1 MSAATKL
8 AYKHCRQLVRTSG
21 SSFYAGMRILP
32 ADRREAIFAVYA
44 LARRVDDIA
53 DGVLPDDE
61 KMRQLSSLRE
71 RVERIEEERDDRVLD
86 ALADA
91 AERYPIPL
99 SAFGDLID
107 GAEMDVRG
115 RTYSSFPEL
124 VEYCRCVAGSIGR
137 LSLGVFD
144 TDDRER
150 ASLLADDLGVA
161 LQITNILRDLRE
173 DTRRGRRY
181 LPEEDLE
188 RFGCVIGDGRMEG
201 PVELVVAYEA
211 ERALA
216 WLDHGLEL
224 VPLLDRR
231 SAACVLVMAGSYLRL
246 LERIASSPAKVLDG
260 RMSLGRGEKVWVLA
274 RSLVRAS
281 V

>member
-1 MSAATKL
+1 MTAATEL
-8 AYKHCRQLVRTSG
+8 AYEHCRQLVRTSG

-53 DGVLPDDE
+53 DGGLPGEE
-61 KMRQLSSLRE
+61 KLRRLGLLRDQL
-71 RVERIEEERDDRVLD
+71 ERIDEERDDRVLD

-99 SAFGDLID
+99 EAFGDLID

-115 RTYSSFPEL
+115 RSYSSFPEL

-137 LSLGVFD
+137 LSLGVFV
-144 TDDRER
+144 TDERER
-150 ASLLADDLGVA
+150 ANLLADDLGVA

-173 DTRRGRRY
+173 DTRCGRRY
-181 LPEEDLE
+181 LPQEDLE
-188 RFGCVIGDGRMEG
+188 RFECRIGDGRMEG

-211 ERALA
+211 ERGLA
-216 WLDHGLEL
+216 WLERGLEL

-231 SAACVLVMAGSYLRL
+231 SAACVSAMAGSYQRL
-246 LERIASSPAKVLDG
+246 LERIAWNPAKVLEG
-260 RMSLGRGEKVWVLA
+260 RMSLGRGEKAWLLA
-274 RSLVRAS
+274 RSLLRAAI
-281 V
+281 

>member
-1 MSAATKL
+1 MSVATEL
-8 AYKHCRQLVRTSG
+8 AYEHCRQLVRSSG

-32 ADRREAIFAVYA
+32 SDRREAIFAVYA

-53 DGVLPDDE
+53 DGVLPGDE
-61 KMRQLSSLRE
+61 KLSQLSSLRE
-71 RVERIEEERDDRVLD
+71 QLDRIEEVRDDRVLA

-99 SAFGDLID
+99 AAFGDLID

-115 RTYSSFPEL
+115 RTYSDFPEL

-144 TDDRER
+144 ADDRER
-150 ASLLADDLGVA
+150 AGLLADDLGVA

-173 DTRRGRRY
+173 DTLCGRRY
-181 LPEEDLE
+181 LPQEDLE
-188 RFGCVIGDGRMEG
+188 RFDCRIADGRLEG
-201 PVELVVAYEA
+201 PIELVVAYEA
-211 ERALA
+211 ERGLA
-216 WLDHGLEL
+216 WFEHGLEL

-231 SAACVLVMAGSYLRL
+231 SATCVLAMAGSYLRL
-246 LERIASSPAKVLDG
+246 LERIAANPAKVLDG
-260 RMSLGRGEKVWVLA
+260 RMSLGRGEKVWLLA
-274 RSLVRAS
+274 RSLVKAG

>member
-1 MSAATKL
+1 MTAAIEL
-8 AYKHCRQLVRTSG
+8 AYEHCRQLVRTSG

-53 DGVLPDDE
+53 DGGLPGEE
-61 KMRQLSSLRE
+61 KLRRLGLLRDQL
-71 RVERIEEERDDRVLD
+71 ERIDEERDDRVLD

-99 SAFGDLID
+99 EAFGDLID

-115 RTYSSFPEL
+115 RSYSSFPEL

-137 LSLGVFD
+137 LSLGVFV
-144 TDDRER
+144 TDERER
-150 ASLLADDLGVA
+150 ANLLADDLGVA

-173 DTRRGRRY
+173 DTRCGRRY
-181 LPEEDLE
+181 LPQEDLE
-188 RFGCVIGDGRMEG
+188 RFECRIGDGRMEG

-211 ERALA
+211 ERGLA
-216 WLDHGLEL
+216 WLERGLEL

-231 SAACVLVMAGSYLRL
+231 SAACVSAMAGSYQRL
-246 LERIASSPAKVLDG
+246 LERIAWNPAKVLEG
-260 RMSLGRGEKVWVLA
+260 RMSLGRGEKAWLLA
-274 RSLVRAS
+274 RSLLRAAI
-281 V
+281 

>member
-1 MSAATKL
+1 MSVSTEL
-8 AYKHCRQLVRTSG
+8 AYEHCRRLVRTSG

-44 LARRVDDIA
+44 LARRIDDIA
-53 DGVLPDDE
+53 DGVLPGEE
-61 KMRQLSSLRE
+61 KLEQLSSLRE
-71 RVERIEEERDDRVLD
+71 QLERTREERDDRVLA

-91 AERYPIPL
+91 AARYPIPL
-99 SAFGDLID
+99 AAFGELID

-137 LSLGVFD
+137 LSLGVFEA
-144 TDDRER
+144 DDRER
-150 ASLLADDLGVA
+150 ASSLADDLGVA

-173 DTRRGRRY
+173 DTSCGRRY

-188 RFGCVIGDGRMEG
+188 RFGCRIDAGRMEG

-211 ERALA
+211 ERGLA
-216 WLDHGLEL
+216 WFERGLEL
-224 VPLLDRR
+224 VPLLDQR
-231 SAACVLVMAGSYLRL
+231 SAACVLAMAGAYRRL
-246 LERIASSPAKVLDG
+246 LERIASNPARVLDG
-260 RMSLGRGEKVWVLA
+260 RISLRRSEKLWVLA
-274 RSLVRAS
+274 RSLVRAAI
-281 V
+281 